1 MSKVTTITG
10 DDINTTSA
18 SWKCG
23 GGELT
28 ITLLRNA
35 KLATNGWLP
44 AADHAVQVKVGNNT
58 HSFDSA
64 VEHPQHGYCIK
75 LDMGKITVRVPADQ
89 QTAVRAMLA
98 ERAEHNAIQT
108 QAALKAESDYENHRA
123 GVIAMLNQ

>member
-1 MSKVTTITG
+1 MTTITSLTG
-10 DDINTTSA
+10 EQINTTSA

-35 KLATNGWLP
+35 QLSTNGWIP
-44 AADHAVQVKVGNNT
+44 AADHAVQVKVGHNT

-64 VEHPQHGYCIK
+64 IEHPQHGYCIK

-89 QTAVRAMLA
+89 QFTVRAMLA
-98 ERAEHNAIQT
+98 ELADHNATKMQV
-108 QAALKAESDYENHRA
+108 ALKAEADYENHRA

>member
-1 MSKVTTITG
+1 MTTITTLTG
-10 DDINTTSA
+10 EQINTSSA

-35 KLATNGWLP
+35 KLSTNGWLP
-44 AADHAVQVKVGNNT
+44 AADHTLQVAVGNNL

-64 VEHPQHGYCIK
+64 IEHPQHGYCIK

-89 QTAVRAMLA
+89 QATVRAMLA
-98 ERAEHNAIQT
+98 ECTEYNATQM
-108 QAALKAESDYENHRA
+108 QAALKAEADYENHRA